1 MEYGDDPR
9 EQAPST
15 RMGRQMRE
23 RMAAFRSTARTEY
36 LHSTQD
42 GWDDANA
49 EMVEADHRD
58 DGDGYHQAWE
68 RAEEVERAR
77 TILEQQERE
86 VSERLARQYE
96 PARAPV
102 GDERYEQLVERLS
115 ASMHECSRLMEQA
128 GPSAGWSERKQVF
141 RQSGVYE
148 ALEALRQDRLSR
160 EEARGW

>member
-9 EQAPST
+9 EQVPST

-23 RMAAFRSTARTEY
+23 RIAAFRSTARAEY
-36 LHSTQD
+36 LHNTQD

-49 EMVEADHRD
+49 EMVDVDHRN
-58 DGDGYHQAWE
+58 DGDGYQQAWE
-68 RAEEVERAR
+68 RAEEAERAR
-77 TILEQQERE
+77 TILEEEERE
-86 VSERLARQYE
+86 VSERLVRQYE

-102 GDERYEQLVERLS
+102 GDERYEQLVGRLS

-128 GPSAGWSERKQVF
+128 GPSAGWSERKQLF
-141 RQSGVYE
+141 RQSGVHE

-160 EEARGW
+160 QETRRW

>member
-1 MEYGDDPR
+1 MDYGDDPR
-9 EQAPST
+9 EQASST

-23 RMAAFRSTARTEY
+23 RIASFRNTARAEY

-49 EMVEADHRD
+49 EMVKADHRN
-58 DGDGYHQAWE
+58 DGDGYFEAWE
-68 RAEEVERAR
+68 RAEEVESAR
-77 TILEQQERE
+77 TVLEQEERE
-86 VSERLARQYE
+86 VSERLVRQYE

-102 GDERYEQLVERLS
+102 RDERYEQLVWRLS
-115 ASMHECSRLMEQA
+115 ASMQECSRLLEQA

-160 EEARGW
+160 EEGDRW

>member
-1 MEYGDDPR
+1 MDREDDARTPCT
-9 EQAPST
+9 Q
-15 RMGRQMRE
+15 MGKDMRE
-23 RMAAFRSTARTEY
+23 RIASFRNTARAEY
-36 LHSTQD
+36 LHNTQD

-49 EMVEADHRD
+49 EMVDADHRD
-58 DGDGYHQAWE
+58 DGDGYYEAWE
-68 RAEEVERAR
+68 RAEEAERAR
-77 TILEQQERE
+77 TILEQEEQE
-86 VSERLARQYE
+86 VSERLANQYE

-102 GDERYEQLVERLS
+102 GDERYEQLVGRLS
-115 ASMHECSRLMEQA
+115 ASMHECSRLLEQA

>member
-9 EQAPST
+9 VQVPST
-15 RMGRQMRE
+15 EMGRQMRE
-23 RMAAFRSTARTEY
+23 RIAAFRSTARTEY
-36 LHSTQD
+36 LHKTQD

-49 EMVEADHRD
+49 EMVDTDHRN
-58 DGDGYHQAWE
+58 DGDGYHPAWE
-68 RAEEVERAR
+68 RSEEAERAR
-77 TILEQQERE
+77 TILEDERE
-86 VSERLARQYE
+86 VSERLVRQYE

-102 GDERYEQLVERLS
+102 GDERYEQLVWRLS
-115 ASMHECSRLMEQA
+115 ASMQECSKLLEQA

-141 RQSGVYE
+141 NRSGVYE

>member
-9 EQAPST
+9 EQVPST

-23 RMAAFRSTARTEY
+23 RLAAFRSTGRNE
-36 LHSTQD
+36 HHQSSQD

-49 EMVEADHRD
+49 EMLEADHRD
-58 DGDGYHQAWE
+58 DGDGYHEARE
-68 RAEEVERAR
+68 RAEEGESPRAV
-77 TILEQQERE
+77 LEQERE
-86 VSERLARQYE
+86 VTERLANQYE

-102 GDERYEQLVERLS
+102 GDERYEQLVWRLS

-128 GPSAGWSERKQVF
+128 GPGAGWSERLLLF
-141 RQSGVYE
+141 RQSGVHE

-160 EEARGW
+160 EEARGR

>member
-9 EQAPST
+9 EQVPST

-23 RMAAFRSTARTEY
+23 RIEVFRSTARTE
-36 LHSTQD
+36 HHQNSQD
-42 GWDDANA
+42 GWDEANA
-49 EMVEADHRD
+49 QMLEADHRD
-58 DGDGYHQAWE
+58 DGDAYHQAWE
-68 RAEEVERAR
+68 RAEEAERER
-77 TILEQQERE
+77 TMLEEDERE
-86 VSERLARQYE
+86 VSWRLARQYE

-102 GDERYEQLVERLS
+102 GDGRYEQLVGRLS

-128 GPSAGWSERKQVF
+128 GPSAGWSERKQLF

-160 EEARGW
+160 EETRGW

>member
-1 MEYGDDPR
+1 MEYGDEPR
-9 EQAPST
+9 EQVPST

-23 RMAAFRSTARTEY
+23 RIAAFRSTARTKY

-42 GWDDANA
+42 GGDEANA
-49 EMVEADHRD
+49 QMLEAGHRD
-58 DGDGYHQAWE
+58 DGDGYHEAWE
-68 RAEEVERAR
+68 RAEEAERVR
-77 TILEQQERE
+77 MILEQEERE
-86 VSERLARQYE
+86 VSERLVRQYE

-102 GDERYEQLVERLS
+102 GDERYEQLVGRLS

-128 GPSAGWSERKQVF
+128 GPSAGWSERKQLF

>member
-15 RMGRQMRE
+15 HMGRQMRE
-23 RMAAFRSTARTEY
+23 RIAAFRSIARTEY
-36 LHSTQD
+36 QHNTQD

-49 EMVEADHRD
+49 EMVDADHRD
-58 DGDGYHQAWE
+58 DGDTYHEAWQ
-68 RAEEVERAR
+68 RAEEPQDVR
-77 TILEQQERE
+77 TVLEQEERE
-86 VSERLARQYE
+86 VAERLAYQYE

-102 GDERYEQLVERLS
+102 GDERYEQLVGRLS

-141 RQSGVYE
+141 RQSGVHE

-160 EEARGW
+160 EETRGW

>member
-9 EQAPST
+9 VQVPST
-15 RMGRQMRE
+15 EMGRQMRE
-23 RMAAFRSTARTEY
+23 RIAAFRSTARTEY
-36 LHSTQD
+36 LHKTQD

-49 EMVEADHRD
+49 EMVDTDHRN
-58 DGDGYHQAWE
+58 DGDGYHEAWE
-68 RAEEVERAR
+68 RSEEAERAR
-77 TILEQQERE
+77 TILEDERE
-86 VSERLARQYE
+86 VSERLVRQYE

-102 GDERYEQLVERLS
+102 GDERYEQLVWRLS
-115 ASMHECSRLMEQA
+115 ASMQECSKLLEQA

-141 RQSGVYE
+141 NRSGVYE

>member
-9 EQAPST
+9 VQVPST
-15 RMGRQMRE
+15 EMGRQMRE
-23 RMAAFRSTARTEY
+23 RIAAFRSTARTEY
-36 LHSTQD
+36 LHKTQD

-49 EMVEADHRD
+49 EMVDADHRD

-68 RAEEVERAR
+68 WAEEAQDVRA
-77 TILEQQERE
+77 ILEQEERE
-86 VSERLARQYE
+86 VSERLVRQYE

-102 GDERYEQLVERLS
+102 GDERYEQLVWRLS

-128 GPSAGWSERKQVF
+128 GPSAGWSERKQLF

>member
-9 EQAPST
+9 EQVPST

-23 RMAAFRSTARTEY
+23 RIASFRTAARAEY
-36 LHSTQD
+36 HQNSQD

-49 EMVEADHRD
+49 EMVDADHRN

-68 RAEEVERAR
+68 RAEEAERAR
-77 TILEQQERE
+77 TMLEQEERE
-86 VSERLARQYE
+86 VAERLAYQYE

-102 GDERYEQLVERLS
+102 GDERYEQLVWRLS

-128 GPSAGWSERKQVF
+128 GPSAGWSERKEVF
-141 RQSGVYE
+141 RQSGIYE